1 MEWLPEFRETG
12 EHFNELRKAG
22 GMRFHGSIDSSIIT
36 TSTSHAPSSDDEYFC
51 FWEAWRRKCLKCH
64 PDKQPEGAKIG
75 CWGVQSIFV
84 IFGICLQEEFQNF
97 L

>member
-36 TSTSHAPSSDDEYFC
+36 TSTSHAPSLDD
-51 FWEAWRRKCLKCH
+51 
-64 PDKQPEGAKIG
+64 
-75 CWGVQSIFV
+75 
-84 IFGICLQEEFQNF
+84 
-97 L
+97 